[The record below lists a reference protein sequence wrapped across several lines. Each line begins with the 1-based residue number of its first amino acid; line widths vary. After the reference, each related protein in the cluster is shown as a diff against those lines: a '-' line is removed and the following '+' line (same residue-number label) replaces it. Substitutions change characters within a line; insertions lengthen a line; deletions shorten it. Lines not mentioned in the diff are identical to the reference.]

1 MVIGKMFDEYS
12 VVGKMFVEYLVFD
25 RLFEEYL
32 VSEEDSMMLED
43 FLMFCREELLM

>member
-1 MVIGKMFDEYS
+1 MVFDRVFEEYS
-12 VVGKMFVEYLVFD
+12 VIGKMFVEYLVFD